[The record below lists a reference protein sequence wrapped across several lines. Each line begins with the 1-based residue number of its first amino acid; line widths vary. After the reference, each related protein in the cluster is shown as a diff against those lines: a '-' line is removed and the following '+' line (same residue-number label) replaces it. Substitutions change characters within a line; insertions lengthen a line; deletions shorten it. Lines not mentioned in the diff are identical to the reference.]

1 LKGSQSLRFWR
12 FMPKGEK
19 ILSPK
24 QKDRI
29 TTILEKIQNEVSI
42 DIFHI
47 GIYVIEISQLV
58 SISIDVFSK
67 VVFDINWNLCLI

>member
-1 LKGSQSLRFWR
+1 
-12 FMPKGEK
+12 MPKGEK